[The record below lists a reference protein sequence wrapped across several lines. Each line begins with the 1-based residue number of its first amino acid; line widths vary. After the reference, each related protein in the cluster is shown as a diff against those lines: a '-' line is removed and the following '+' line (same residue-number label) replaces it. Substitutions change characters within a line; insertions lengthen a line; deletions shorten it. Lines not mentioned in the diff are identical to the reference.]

1 MALYDTLHM
10 NGGDGGTRYT
20 TNSFPQKT
28 GISKSKHVLDEAIK
42 DTITDNGFRKCFKIA
57 DLGCS
62 SGTNSLFVISHIIE
76 QIEEICKEKN
86 GSSHSPNEYQVF
98 LNDLH
103 GNDFNTLFNLLPN
116 FYDTLNNDNNQS
128 KKLCFISVLPGSFY
142 GRLFPSNSLD
152 FVHSSY
158 SLTWLSQFPEGLESN
173 KENIHITKGC
183 PSEVLEAYKKQHHRD
198 FSTFLSLRAEEM
210 VTGARMVLT
219 FVGGRLADDEEYV
232 QFTILANT
240 LVDMV
245 AEGVIK
251 EADLHSFNLPIYTP
265 SKEEVEGIV
274 RSEGSFNLEKLERF
288 LIPWDANDGN
298 SNATT
303 AEIVANFTRAFTE
316 PIMAAQFGSSI
327 MDEMY
332 ERFGHKLGELQS
344 STDAPPFSNM
354 VISLCKK

>member
-1 MALYDTLHM
+1 
-10 NGGDGGTRYT
+10 
-20 TNSFPQKT
+20 
-28 GISKSKHVLDEAIK
+28 
-42 DTITDNGFRKCFKIA
+42 DNDGFRKCFKIA

-103 GNDFNTLFNLLPN
+103 GNEFNTLFNLLPN

-158 SLTWLSQFPEGLESN
+158 SLTWLSQ
-173 KENIHITKGC
+173 
-183 PSEVLEAYKKQHHRD
+183 
-198 FSTFLSLRAEEM
+198 
-210 VTGARMVLT
+210 
-219 FVGGRLADDEEYV
+219 
-232 QFTILANT
+232 
-240 LVDMV
+240 
-245 AEGVIK
+245 GVIK